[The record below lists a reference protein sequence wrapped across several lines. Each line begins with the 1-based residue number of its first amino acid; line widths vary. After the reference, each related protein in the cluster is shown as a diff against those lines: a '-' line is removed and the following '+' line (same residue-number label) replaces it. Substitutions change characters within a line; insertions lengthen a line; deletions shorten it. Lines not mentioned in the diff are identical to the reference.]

1 MVSRNIKI
9 RAYNIQVVSD
19 PLFKYLP
26 TKSDASVVNKNMK
39 IFIWV
44 KVSLGN
50 PLSTSLIAFCFKS
63 IYLFKKST
71 CWWRYWPESNFIC
84 K

>member
-39 IFIWV
+39 IFI
-44 KVSLGN
+44 
-50 PLSTSLIAFCFKS
+50 
-63 IYLFKKST
+63 
-71 CWWRYWPESNFIC
+71 
-84 K
+84 